1 MLNIQLN
8 RSYNNDVNVTTN
20 ENSVYVKL
28 RYSSIV
34 IYGPCTVSILHGI
47 LIASSTSDVLKI
59 DSDTIR
65 ASICKGS
72 SLVLN
77 ETCLCKSIIN
87 ILSDNAHVTFT
98 DCYMYGFSLMV
109 PRDAS
114 GDIIFRNCIIK
125 PSDYD
130 VPVTI
135 TSSCNYYQSLIE
147 FDEDMNVC
155 LTDLQSMC
163 EMSHLN
169 TSFVNNELKHIIE
182 NAIRQNKSEDMIV
195 AMIERYNK
203 SHNVTCTQGMKK
215 SIRKTIENYKQSSSD
230 TNSKSFFV
238 ILYEEDDYDHWGDG
252 KLIDTLTYN
261 DCKCMINIPKYVN
274 LLIKNIDY
282 MKIIN
287 KNIIVLSSNRSIIA
301 DSFMNIEQGST
312 LIMTYKT
319 LCNVVIPIEI
329 TENGVSRM
337 TNYHSSFNI
346 TNNSIVAISAKIR
359 RTKINS
365 KGLTLRNG
373 TYYVNGA
380 SFLNNSCELCSEYD
394 SSLLN
399 VVNKLIT
406 KIDLNK
412 IIVNDVNTGK
422 VVIKQS
428 HQKIKRSSFARTE
441 HSSFARTEHSSFAR
455 TEQSV
460 FTENVQSSSANIK
473 QIPLEDIEQSSFTR
487 TEQSSF
493 AEPEQSSSVKHE
505 QISFA
510 EYEHMT
516 TLRVPIKSFY
526 EIISNEFGISNT
538 NSINITN
545 IIDVMLLDQDVYE
558 ILYEILSVYVEDGTV
573 VFVQD
578 INVKYKISKKYIYI
592 SKPTN

>member
-8 RSYNNDVNVTTN
+8 RSYSNDVNVTTN
-20 ENSVYVKL
+20 ENSVCVKL

-47 LIASSTSDVLKI
+47 LIAYSTSDVLKI

-98 DCYMYGFSLMV
+98 DCYMHGFSLMV

-130 VPVTI
+130 VPMTI
-135 TSSCNYYQSLIE
+135 TSSCNYDQSLIE

-169 TSFVNNELKHIIE
+169 TSFINNELKHIIE
-182 NAIRQNKSEDMIV
+182 NAIRQNKSENMIV

-230 TNSKSFFV
+230 ANSKSFFV

-287 KNIIVLSSNRSIIA
+287 KNIVVLSSNRSIIA
-301 DSFMNIEQGST
+301 DSFINIEQGST

-380 SFLNNSCELCSEYD
+380 SFLNNSCELYSEYD

-412 IIVNDVNTGK
+412 IIVNDVNAGK

-428 HQKIKRSSFARTE
+428 HQKIKRSSSVK
-441 HSSFARTEHSSFAR
+441 H
-455 TEQSV
+455 EQSSSRALQDISKQI
-460 FTENVQSSSANIK
+460 EQSSSANIK
-473 QIPLEDIEQSSFTR
+473 QIPLEDIER
-487 TEQSSF
+487 SSF
-493 AEPEQSSSVKHE
+493 AESERSSSVKHE

-510 EYEHMT
+510 EHEHMT

-526 EIISNEFGISNT
+526 EIISNELGISNT
-538 NSINITN
+538 NSVNITN

-558 ILYEILSVYVEDGTV
+558 TLYEILSVYVEDGTV

-578 INVKYKISKKYIYI
+578 INIKYKISKKYIYI